1 MPYLTLKAHDMDW
14 KFTDKECQKH
24 WCPLPHPV
32 QVSEPRIHQSLRIP
46 KAVHSAASYLT
57 KDKESCYGFQTKAI
71 CPLEDASAAFR
82 SMGDRVKPSC
92 RFSGAHGHQQIS
104 CEVSLRNKYWGSTV
118 FHSSLI
124 QRFCERLMFSW
135 FLGLRG
141 SSLAQVKRLTS
152 TAPFLLSNRLSG
164 RLFHTRAF
172 IEHLWCARE
181 GGNSRISVP

>member
-1 MPYLTLKAHDMDW
+1 MSETLVPPPPPRASIRAKNPPKLADSQGSAFCCLLPYEGQRVM
-14 KFTDKECQKH
+14 
-24 WCPLPHPV
+24 
-32 QVSEPRIHQSLRIP
+32 LRFS
-46 KAVHSAASYLT
+46 K
-57 KDKESCYGFQTKAI
+57 KAI

-104 CEVSLRNKYWGSTV
+104 CEVSLRNKYWGSTM

-124 QRFCERLMFSW
+124 QRFRERLMFSW